1 MYPFRNKNNSETT
14 IIISSYIL
22 KSIEVMV
29 FEPILL
35 ILISFKSEKL

>member
-1 MYPFRNKNNSETT
+1 MYPVKNKTNATNTF
-14 IIISSYIL
+14 IISSYIL

-35 ILISFKSEKL
+35 ILLSF